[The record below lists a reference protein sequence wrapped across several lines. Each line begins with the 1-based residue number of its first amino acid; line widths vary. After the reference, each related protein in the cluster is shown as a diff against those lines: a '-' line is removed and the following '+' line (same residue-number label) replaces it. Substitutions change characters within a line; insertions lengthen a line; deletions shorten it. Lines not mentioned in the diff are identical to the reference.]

1 MTEDDWNDWN
11 EYDDWVSGVI
21 RLSERTR
28 LTGMTVVARMT
39 RVNSITGM
47 TRTIGMTWTTAHFYL
62 NIIKYTFKK
71 QHIGSKLGFFKGRRH
86 YFLLPFCSI
95 GIRAQLHKCRVLFSV

>member
-1 MTEDDWNDWN
+1 MT
-11 EYDDWVSGVI
+11 G
-21 RLSERTR
+21 

-62 NIIKYTFKK
+62 NIIKYTLKE
-71 QHIGSKLGFFKGRRH
+71 QHRASKLGFFKRH
-86 YFLLPFCSI
+86 YFLLLFPSI
-95 GIRAQLHKCRVLFSV
+95 

>member
-1 MTEDDWNDWN
+1 MTGDDWNDWN

-21 RLSERTR
+21 RLSEMTR

-47 TRTIGMTWTTAHFYL
+47 TWKTAHFYL
-62 NIIKYTFKK
+62 NIIEYTLKE
-71 QHIGSKLGFFKGRRH
+71 QHRGSKLGFFKGQRH
-86 YFLLPFCSI
+86 YFLLHFCSI
-95 GIRAQLHKCRVLFSV
+95 